1 MIGSVTDDH
10 ALDPHAHDHRLDD
23 YRALNDPVT
32 RRQVERRGGY
42 FVVEGLLA
50 LGALLESPYPVR
62 SVLATELRAARVAAL
77 VAGRAPLIV
86 RPDAE
91 VAAVAGFDVHRGVLA
106 AADRL
111 PLPPAADVL
120 RRADLVVVVEGVT
133 DHENVGALFRN
144 AAAFGAGA
152 VLLDPTTADPL
163 YRRSVRVSLGHVLRV
178 PWTRLAP
185 WPAALAGLVAQ
196 GFAVL
201 ALTPAA
207 DAEPIER
214 AVADLEAGGAGAAP
228 GPRARPPVALVVGAE
243 GPGLTA
249 GALAAATRRV
259 RIPLAAGVD
268 SLNVATAAAVALHAV
283 AGDRLG

>member
-1 MIGSVTDDH
+1 MR
-10 ALDPHAHDHRLDD
+10 DPLDD

-32 RRQVERRGGY
+32 RRRVERRGDY

-50 LGALLESPYPVR
+50 LEALLGSHYPVR
-62 SVLATELRAARVAAL
+62 SVLATERRADRVSAL

-91 VAAVAGFDVHRGVLA
+91 VAEVAGFDVHRGVLA

-111 PLPPAADVL
+111 PLPGA
-120 RRADLVVVVEGVT
+120 ADLVAGADLIVVVEGVT

-144 AAAFGAGA
+144 AAAFGASA

-178 PWTRLAP
+178 PWTRLTP
-185 WPAALAGLVAQ
+185 WPAAVRALADQ

-207 DAEPIER
+207 DAEPIGW
-214 AVADLEAGGAGAAP
+214 VADALGRTAPQGAD
-228 GPRARPPVALVVGAE
+228 RRRVALIVGAE
-243 GPGLTA
+243 GAGLTA
-249 GALAAATRRV
+249 AAMSAPARRV
-259 RIPLAAGVD
+259 RIPLAPGVD

-283 AGDRLG
+283 AGERLG

>member
-1 MIGSVTDDH
+1 VR
-10 ALDPHAHDHRLDD
+10 DPLDD
-23 YRALNDPVT
+23 YRALNDPAT
-32 RRQVERRGGY
+32 RRQVERRGRY

-50 LGALLESPYPVR
+50 LDALLGSPYPVR
-62 SVLATELRAARVAAL
+62 SVLATERRAARVSAL
-77 VAGRAPLIV
+77 VADRAPLIV

-111 PLPPAADVL
+111 PLPAAPGLVEA
-120 RRADLVVVVEGVT
+120 ADLVVVVEGVT

-178 PWTRLAP
+178 PWTRLTP
-185 WPAALAGLVAQ
+185 WPAALGDLVEQ
-196 GFAVL
+196 GFTAL

-207 DAEPIER
+207 DAQPIGR
-214 AVADLEAGGAGAAP
+214 VADALAAQATGSATGGR
-228 GPRARPPVALVVGAE
+228 PRVALVVGAE
-243 GPGLTA
+243 GPGLTDA
-249 GALAAATRRV
+249 AMAAATRRV

-268 SLNVATAAAVALHAV
+268 SLNVATAAAIALYAMT
-283 AGDRLG
+283 ADRVGSR